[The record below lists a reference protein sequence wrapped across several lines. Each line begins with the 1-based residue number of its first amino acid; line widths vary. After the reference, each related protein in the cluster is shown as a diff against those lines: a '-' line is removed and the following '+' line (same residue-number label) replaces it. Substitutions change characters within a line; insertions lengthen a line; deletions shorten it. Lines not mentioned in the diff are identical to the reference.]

1 MSDTF
6 KPGDRVFVKSGL
18 YKDQHGKVSGE
29 TNYGFFERTVPVKLD
44 KSGKE
49 EISESY
55 LVHEKL
61 DAHEVNATIE
71 NVEKHFNAVLPKL
84 PEPMGGQM
92 KKEIPTHLGYLK
104 NALNSKHKH
113 RANQESTYLVGAI
126 PSIHE
131 TESIPKEWGKDLEI
145 GLDKVQHWIKKNL

>member
-6 KPGDRVFVKSGL
+6 KPGDRVFVKSGS
-18 YKDQHGKVSGE
+18 YKDQHGKVTGE
-29 TNYGFFERTVPVKLD
+29 TQGLFFKKVSVKLD

-49 EISESY
+49 EILEGD
-55 LVHEKL
+55 LLHENL
-61 DAHEVNATIE
+61 ETDEVDATIK
-71 NVEKHFNAVLPKL
+71 NVEKHFNEVLPKL
-84 PEPMGGQM
+84 PEPTGGQM

-126 PSIHE
+126 PSIRE

-145 GLDKVQHWIKKNL
+145 GLDRIQHWIKKNL